1 MDARKLSVV
10 ALLAFAGTL
19 DAQVRSVTLS
29 EAIDLALQVNPA
41 MVQARGDVLNAVA
54 SRRENLGSWLP
65 SVTGSSSYSTNSA
78 SRFDPNTQ
86 RTVSAASTS
95 YSAGLSATLN
105 VFDGFRRNAEG
116 RSATAGLESAEA
128 SLLNQRYQI
137 ILQTKQAFF
146 NSLAADELV
155 LVAERRI
162 ERADRQLDISRE
174 KLAHGTAIR
183 SDTLRSVVELANAR
197 LQLLNA
203 QTQRSTADANL
214 ARLIGVDGEVRARP
228 DPSSLDQAVM
238 LDTAM
243 VRRQAL
249 QNSPEIVQSEAQ
261 ARAAQAQMA
270 VSRAQY
276 FPTVTASYS
285 NSFAGS
291 EISDLNN
298 TWTARLSL
306 SWPLFNGFTRESNQQ
321 RSRVS
326 YAAASARV
334 SDARRNVNAQVTQW
348 LASYQNAQVRLEIAH
363 TSMIAS
369 EEDLRV
375 QQERYRLGVAT
386 IVDVLTSQ
394 VNVDQAQVDEVQA
407 RLDVL
412 TAKAQLEALLGEDL

>member
-197 LQLLNA
+197 LQLLNT

-270 VSRAQY
+270 
-276 FPTVTASYS
+276 
-285 NSFAGS
+285 
-291 EISDLNN
+291 
-298 TWTARLSL
+298 
-306 SWPLFNGFTRESNQQ
+306 
-321 RSRVS
+321 
-326 YAAASARV
+326 
-334 SDARRNVNAQVTQW
+334 
-348 LASYQNAQVRLEIAH
+348 
-363 TSMIAS
+363 
-369 EEDLRV
+369 
-375 QQERYRLGVAT
+375 
-386 IVDVLTSQ
+386 
-394 VNVDQAQVDEVQA
+394 
-407 RLDVL
+407 
-412 TAKAQLEALLGEDL
+412 